1 MDLKLRFVDVRRDR
15 QGRVRY
21 FYVRR
26 NGRLWRIKGMPPSKE
41 FFADYARLLKETE
54 PAKPRVRRG
63 YADGSFG
70 AVVTAYFES
79 AAFKEKKE
87 ATRKEYRRILES
99 LVDEHSD
106 KPMIELERR
115 HIRRIRDARAE
126 TPGAANNVLR
136 MMKIICN
143 FAVEDGIVPH
153 SPAAN
158 MKELKVGE
166 WRAWTDDELEAFESR
181 WKPGTMQRRAFALAL
196 YTGQRKGDLVAM
208 TWAHRKDDRIRV
220 IQGKTDAELWVPEHP
235 ELTDELDRASRESLT
250 MLTTSEGKAFD
261 PVYAGAWFA
270 DAIEAAGLPDDCVL
284 HGLRKT
290 AARMLAEAG
299 CTEREIMAITGH
311 VTSRMVSKYVKD
323 ASQIKRAERAI
334 EKMRKNARRTRRA
347 AGA

>member
-1 MDLKLRFVDVRRDR
+1 M
-15 QGRVRY
+15 Q
-21 FYVRR
+21 
-26 NGRLWRIKGMPPSKE
+26 PSKE
-41 FFADYARLLKETE
+41 FFADYARLLKEIE

-63 YADGSFG
+63 YAHGSFCG
-70 AVVTAYFES
+70 V
-79 AAFKEKKE
+79 
-87 ATRKEYRRILES
+87 
-99 LVDEHSD
+99 VDEHSD

-143 FAVEDGIVPH
+143 FAVEDGIIPH

-181 WKPGTMQRRAFALAL
+181 WKPVTMQLAL

-208 TWAHRKDDRIRV
+208 MWAHRKDDRIRV

-261 PVYAGAWFA
+261 PVYADGWFA

-290 AARMLAEAG
+290 AARMLAEVG

-334 EKMRKNARRTRRA
+334 EKVRKNVRRTRRA